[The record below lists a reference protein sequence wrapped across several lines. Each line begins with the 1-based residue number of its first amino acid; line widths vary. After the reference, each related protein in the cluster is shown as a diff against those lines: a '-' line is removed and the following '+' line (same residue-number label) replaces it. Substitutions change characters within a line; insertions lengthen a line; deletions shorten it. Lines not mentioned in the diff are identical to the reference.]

1 MLDFEKILKQE
12 KEKDYYI
19 ELMKFVDS
27 EYNSKNIFPP
37 KENIFEA
44 FRLTPLDTVKVVIL
58 GQDPYH
64 GEGEAHGLAFS
75 VNYGIKIPPSLK
87 NIYKEINLEYG
98 YKIPN
103 HGFLINWAKQ
113 GVLLLNT
120 VLTVEKDKPAS
131 HKGKGWEIFTDRII
145 EELNQSDNSIVFML
159 WGNYAK
165 SKMDLLDNPK
175 HLVLESVHPSPFSA
189 RNGFFGNNHF
199 KLANEY
205 LINNGIEP
213 IDWKIEDIDDSAKV
227 VENTQL
233 SIF

>member
-1 MLDFEKILKQE
+1 MLEFEDIVKEESE
-12 KEKDYYI
+12 KKYYKDLI
-19 ELMKFVDS
+19 EFVNE
-27 EYNSKNIFPP
+27 EYKTKTIFPP
-37 KENIFEA
+37 KDNIFEA
-44 FRLTPLDTVKVVIL
+44 FKITPLDKVKVVIL

-75 VNYGIKIPPSLK
+75 VNYGIKTPPSLK
-87 NIYKEINLEYG
+87 NIYKEINLEFG
-98 YKIPN
+98 YDIPN
-103 HGFLINWAKQ
+103 HGYLLNWAKQ

-145 EELNQSDNSIVFML
+145 TELNEIPNPIVFML

-165 SKMDLLDNPK
+165 TKAGLLNNPK
-175 HLVLESVHPSPFSA
+175 HMVLESVHPSPFSA

-199 KLANEY
+199 KLANDFLEKNGVSP
-205 LINNGIEP
+205 IN
-213 IDWKIEDIDDSAKV
+213 WKIEDKNSEA
-227 VENTQL
+227 QL